1 MLTIVGCS
9 PFLFLSLFYYTKRP
23 QSTFRL
29 HWSSFRVPCDPL
41 KSRAESSYLSHPLL
55 VVRSCAHMVL
65 GLLAHIVLKRPL
77 SFRFASQ
84 RPPLHST
91 EPPPPAVTGSTTNP
105 SKSLPPIGWI
115 SKALVAHAAS
125 PPSSHLS

>member
-9 PFLFLSLFYYTKRP
+9 PFLFLSFFYYTKRP

-41 KSRAESSYLSHPLL
+41 KSRAESSYLSHRYSSS
-55 VVRSCAHMVL
+55 VRVPIWFSACWRILYSRGHYHSDSLAR
-65 GLLAHIVLKRPL
+65 GLLFHN
-77 SFRFASQ
+77 
-84 RPPLHST
+84 T
-91 EPPPPAVTGSTTNP
+91 EPPPAVTGSTTNP

-125 PPSSHLS
+125 PPSFHLS